1 MAKGDNLR
9 QEVRITKAL
18 YGVKYKD
25 MAEQINLP
33 AKSFASWL
41 NGQYNFS
48 DERASALKEVLKN
61 IAGNAN

>member
-1 MAKGDNLR
+1 MTKGDQLR
-9 QEVRITKAL
+9 QDVRVTKAL
-18 YGVKYKD
+18 YGIKYKD

-48 DERASALKEVLKN
+48 DERAPALKKVLKN
-61 IAGNAN
+61 IAENAN

>member
-1 MAKGDNLR
+1 MAKGDQLR

-61 IAGNAN
+61 IAENAN

>member
-1 MAKGDNLR
+1 MAKGDQLR
-9 QEVRITKAL
+9 QEVRVTKAL
-18 YGVKYKD
+18 YGIKFKD

-48 DERASALKEVLKN
+48 DERTSTLKKILKN
-61 IAGNAN
+61 IAENAN

>member
-1 MAKGDNLR
+1 MAKGDQLR

-48 DERASALKEVLKN
+48 DERASALKKVLKN
-61 IAGNAN
+61 IAENAN

>member
-1 MAKGDNLR
+1 
-9 QEVRITKAL
+9 
-18 YGVKYKD
+18 

-48 DERASALKEVLKN
+48 NERASALKKVLKN